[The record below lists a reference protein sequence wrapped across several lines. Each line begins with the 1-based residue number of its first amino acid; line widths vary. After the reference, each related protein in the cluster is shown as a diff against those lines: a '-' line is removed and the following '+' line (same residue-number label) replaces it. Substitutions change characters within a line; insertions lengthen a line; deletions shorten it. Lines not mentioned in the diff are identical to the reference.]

1 MRELNFNT
9 INRYTFRVI
18 LDDDQKTALDV
29 KLATKGMI
37 QEVLDAYQRMIRI
50 DDDETANRY
59 ELLNELYK
67 LCSRLL
73 SYNRQSI
80 GFNLFRSACLSFRQ
94 SMSWIFTLRSEHS
107 LFGVNIHRISHPAI
121 SPCIIPTR
129 KPMYMPASYQN
140 LMFML

>member
-80 GFNLFRSACLSFRQ
+80 SYSPQDIENMWNFDDITLFIQTYIDF
-94 SMSWIFTLRSEHS
+94 IYD
-107 LFGVNIHRISHPAI
+107 ISHQ
-121 SPCIIPTR
+121 
-129 KPMYMPASYQN
+129 KN
-140 LMFML
+140 